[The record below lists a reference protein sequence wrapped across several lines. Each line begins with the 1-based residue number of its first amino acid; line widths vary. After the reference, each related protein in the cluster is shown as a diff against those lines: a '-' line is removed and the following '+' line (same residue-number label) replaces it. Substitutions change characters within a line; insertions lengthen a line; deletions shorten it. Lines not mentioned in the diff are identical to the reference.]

1 MNNFIEVK
9 TKNGVVAILAS
20 KIVWIAELRRDFPG
34 NEKAFIA
41 TSPRNKEFENGWF
54 VLNSYNEV
62 MTKLSKALG
71 EKSKEK
77 DNDLLEKI
85 EEVVCAVID
94 VEETISRKGNYPC

>member
-9 TKNGVVAILAS
+9 TKSGVVAILAS
-20 KIVWIAELRRDFPG
+20 KIAWVAELRRDFPG
-34 NEKAFIA
+34 NEKAFVA

-54 VLNSYNEV
+54 VLNPYKEV

-85 EEVVCAVID
+85 EEVRCAVID
-94 VEETISRKGNYPC
+94 VEEVITKRTRGIA